1 MAFEYLNHIRDPLYP
16 VGGNRDEQILIE
28 FDGILHS
35 EAEDIFYGMKDCIIL
50 EAHGFHTYDR
60 LLSYNN
66 PEKVYEEI
74 GYFRPRDL
82 IKYLNDGN
90 EIDDDEIN
98 TIIEYSKMN
107 YNYSIYTFLNMLGAL
122 ETLARTDYV
131 KGITIVFTN
140 HRESD
145 AKFLATMFDKE
156 LLTKKFSILES
167 STDTV
172 IQDMEKEMLE
182 AANKNIP
189 YTTVITNE
197 YQLIID
203 TLTDYRKYK
212 TDTSFFLLRNHSQ
225 NMEQLIKGDSVYFNE
240 LYTDEITNIITGGF
254 SDKNIPDLSNIDFPA
269 KAKFGRFS
277 PTPFKTDSP
286 VFMTFGDNQESEESS
301 NHSKEE

>member
-35 EAEDIFYGMKDCIIL
+35 EAEDIFYGMKDCIVL

-90 EIDDDEIN
+90 EIDDDEIS

-107 YNYSIYTFLNMLGAL
+107 YDYSTYTFLNMLGAL

-145 AKFLATMFDKE
+145 AKFLAAMFDKE

-254 SDKNIPDLSNIDFPA
+254 SDKNIPDLSNINFPA

>member
-35 EAEDIFYGMKDCIIL
+35 EAEDIFYGMKNCIVL

-90 EIDDDEIN
+90 EIDDDEIS

-107 YNYSIYTFLNMLGAL
+107 YDYSIYTFLNMLGAL
-122 ETLARTDYV
+122 ETLARADYV

-172 IQDMEKEMLE
+172 IQDMEKEILE

-203 TLTDYRKYK
+203 TLMDYRKYK
-212 TDTSFFLLRNHSQ
+212 TDTTFFLLRNHSQ

-254 SDKNIPDLSNIDFPA
+254 SDKNIPDLSNINFPA